1 MQPEWTCYDTKH
13 VQLIGLSIPAALFLF
28 GMLPWLFW
36 KMLSRSE
43 NRKKEKWQ
51 AAFGW
56 MYNRYDDEH
65 WYWEGVSMMKKI
77 ILLATAKLNTAF
89 KNATRGAILSLV
101 MYALIIGLQG
111 WCHPY
116 KDADQSRTED
126 SGLSANDRL
135 EMWTDVANLLF
146 IVFGLAAESP
156 AFAGTPATIALFS
169 VFGLLFLYV
178 SWFGWQAK
186 RAVVRAELRVAPNP
200 DELSGLE
207 LIEHRAKQAMVRQGA
222 GTSTTS
228 TSTRRQTGAQLRN
241 TRSGIQQ
248 HAVEHEQQEKMI
260 RQEGRR
266 RRSEVKARAEQ
277 RKRRKTEQENN
288 SDSSPSLSKSDS
300 TMFI

>member
-1 MQPEWTCYDTKH
+1 
-13 VQLIGLSIPAALFLF
+13 
-28 GMLPWLFW
+28 
-36 KMLSRSE
+36 
-43 NRKKEKWQ
+43 
-51 AAFGW
+51 
-56 MYNRYDDEH
+56 
-65 WYWEGVSMMKKI
+65 MMKKI
-77 ILLATAKLNTAF
+77 ILLAIAKFNTASQ
-89 KNATRGAILSLV
+89 NATRGAILSLV

-178 SWFGWQAK
+178 SRFGWQAK
-186 RAVVRAELRVAPNP
+186 RAVVRAELRVAAPDP

-228 TSTRRQTGAQLRN
+228 TS
-241 TRSGIQQ
+241 IQ
-248 HAVEHEQQEKMI
+248 
-260 RQEGRR
+260 
-266 RRSEVKARAEQ
+266 
-277 RKRRKTEQENN
+277 
-288 SDSSPSLSKSDS
+288 
-300 TMFI
+300 